1 MPVVPSLVVQRLRLH
16 ASNERNM
23 GLIPGWGTK
32 ICRLDNKTKKKK
44 KRLPWWLSGRESTSA
59 GDMVQSLSWEDI
71 LEKEL
76 ATHSS
81 ILAWKISRT
90 EESGGLHSMESQKSQ
105 LWLSD

>member
-1 MPVVPSLVVQRLRLH
+1 MVQRLRLH
-16 ASNERNM
+16 ASNERNV

-32 ICRLDNKTKKKK
+32 ICRLDSMTKKKNKKKK
-44 KRLPWWLSGRESTSA
+44 KRLPWWLSGRESTYA

-81 ILAWKISRT
+81 ILAWKIPRT
-90 EESGGLHSMESQKSQ
+90 EKSGGLHYMESQKSQ
-105 LWLSD
+105 IWLTD